1 MHSNKACPLLHR
13 GRKGRVSGSNR
24 LSGMWEMMTAISGGK
39 KSEHDIPDRSAETPP
54 LFPPVNQTFLHDKI
68 HFFQHPDVPQGIIF
82 DGDNIRI
89 LPRLDGT
96 NFR

>member
-39 KSEHDIPDRSAETPP
+39 KSEHAIPGSQCRNSAPIP
-54 LFPPVNQTFLHDKI
+54 AGK
-68 HFFQHPDVPQGIIF
+68 PD
-82 DGDNIRI
+82 
-89 LPRLDGT
+89 LPS
-96 NFR
+96 